1 MYPEIIHRYDKE
13 IQVFGQPCP
22 LFVPLVEEGW
32 LKDDVT
38 VEVAR
43 RYVTPSFGTRGLIP

>member
-1 MYPEIIHRYDKE
+1 MYPEIIHSYDKE

-38 VEVAR
+38 VEVGTT
-43 RYVTPSFGTRGLIP
+43 VMLTPAFGAGD